1 LADAR
6 ARIDPAVTI
15 GAVDGRL
22 FGSFVEHMGRA
33 IYSGIYEPGHR
44 TADGD
49 GWRRDVL
56 GLVRRL
62 GVSLIRYPGGNFVSG
77 YDWEDGV
84 GPRPSRPVRQ
94 DRAWRSIEPNLVGTD
109 DFITWARRAGAEPML
124 VVNLGTR
131 GAEAARNLVE
141 YVNAPCGTTYSD
153 ERAAN
158 GHPEPYDV
166 RTWGLG
172 NEMDGPWQ
180 IGHKTAAEYGR
191 LAAEA
196 GSAMRL
202 VDPTIELVTCGS
214 SGSGMP
220 TFGAWER
227 TVLDLAWDVTDHVS
241 VHGYYDPAA
250 YDSVAAFLACSRELD
265 EMLVTVAGIAD
276 SVAEQKG
283 SAKRIGLSVDEWN
296 VWRMADHL
304 AREAHEDPGGRFR
317 SAPALAEDEQ
327 DLADALVVGCLLM
340 TLLRHAD
347 RVRIACLAQLVN
359 VIAPIRTI
367 EGGPAWLQTTAYPF
381 ADVTRLGH
389 GTVLDMVVD
398 GPEYA
403 IADGNPAKAIE
414 AVAVHDAEAGR
425 LTLFAVNRVERSL
438 VLEAD
443 VCGFD
448 RIVVEEHRILGGT
461 DLQRSNTAIHPLR
474 VVPYAGRSAAVDG
487 RRLVVQVPPRSW
499 NVVRMSVSTELA
511 FEPVPADPAAAGPR

>member
-6 ARIDPAVTI
+6 ARIDPAATL

-33 IYSGIYEPGHR
+33 IYGGIYEPGHR
-44 TADGD
+44 TADAD
-49 GWRRDVL
+49 GWRGDVL
-56 GLVRRL
+56 DLVRRL

-84 GPRPSRPVRQ
+84 GGRTERPVRQ

-141 YVNAPCGTTYSD
+141 YVNAPAGTIYSD
-153 ERAAN
+153 RRAAN
-158 GHPEPYDV
+158 GHPEPYEV
-166 RTWGLG
+166 RTWCLG

-180 IGHKTAAEYGR
+180 IGHKTAVEYGR

-202 VDPTIELVTCGS
+202 VDPSIELVTCGS

-241 VHGYYDPAA
+241 VHAYYDPAA
-250 YDSVAAFLACSRELD
+250 YDSVAAYLACSRELD
-265 EMLVTVAGIAD
+265 GMLETVAGIAD
-276 SVAEQKG
+276 SVAERKG
-283 SAKRIGLSVDEWN
+283 STKRIGLSVDEWN

-304 AREAHEDPGGRFR
+304 AREDPGGPFR
-317 SAPALAEDEQ
+317 SAPALGEDEQ
-327 DLADALVVGCLLM
+327 DLADALVVGCLLV

-359 VIAPIRTI
+359 VIAPIRTVDR
-367 EGGPAWLQTTAYPF
+367 GPAWLQTTAYPF
-381 ADVTRLGH
+381 ADVARFGG
-389 GTVLDMVVD
+389 GTVLDMMLD

-403 IADGNPAKAIE
+403 IAGGNPAPAVE
-414 AVAVHDAEAGR
+414 AVAVHNAEAGR
-425 LTLFAVNRVERSL
+425 LTVFAVNRIERPL
-438 VLEAD
+438 VLDAEVRGLD
-443 VCGFD
+443 GL
-448 RIVVEEHRILGGT
+448 VVEEHRVLGGT
-461 DLQRSNTAIHPLR
+461 DLRLSNTATRPLR
-474 VVPYAGRSAAVDG
+474 VVPSDGRDAAVVG
-487 RRLVVQVPPRSW
+487 RHLVVQVPPHSW
-499 NVVRMSVSTELA
+499 NVVRMSVS
-511 FEPVPADPAAAGPR
+511 